1 MLTKFI
7 KIFFILILILYH
19 SSTFSK
25 TNENNNFNQRY
36 LSNYFSALVSHENG
50 DNDLAIK
57 YFNST
62 KSILKDHPSYFDK
75 YIQSLV
81 LNGNVQEAIN
91 QIKLFSSKNKVNNF
105 QTFLLLTVESMK
117 RNNFKKANNDL
128 INVNRVLIPNTYE
141 QIIFEILKSYNELFL
156 EKRISKIKNYG
167 KLGKILLAFQ
177 YCYLDNEKTN
187 SYFMDLLREEGG
199 DYSRYLFF
207 YISNLIDNNEF
218 ELAKKLSNKIDPITS
233 TLLILQSKE
242 WIENSKFNNFPNIFS
257 CKSENDLLAEIFFLI
272 SNLYS
277 AQENYDISNFYL
289 NISNYLN
296 PKFKFNLSL
305 VSENY
310 SLTNRNEEL
319 KKILKNFDDKDGIY
333 FWYRIKKEFE
343 ILKDKE
349 GKEASLSFLK
359 SQINYLEFKSPKVYF
374 DLGNI
379 YKSFREYEKSIENF
393 NYALK
398 LINEDSVSYAD
409 ILYRR
414 GGSYERM
421 KDYKN
426 ADKDL
431 LLSLKLNPDQPY
443 VLNYL
448 AYSWLERKIKIS
460 QSMEMLLKAYEQ
472 KSEDP
477 YIIDSVG
484 WAYYLTEDYLLAEKY
499 LKNALLIIPDDPI
512 MNDHYGD
519 VLWKL
524 NMKLQA
530 SYYWNAALLSGETD
544 ENLKKTI
551 NKKLLFGL

>member
-81 LNGNVQEAIN
+81 LKGNVQEAIN